1 MLTPKRRKQH
11 WARPKGCHITQ
22 RNSLVKGPLTWRHF
36 FNNDPL
42 RFTEHAQTA
51 QTLLPKALLLK
62 NMHKPFCTKTHVST
76 AETLD
81 KGAFYTKTPG
91 CYVRLS
97 HIRATTIRRHERHNL
112 TSILDTWHVRSTQK
126 VPGAPSK
133 SHFLKCGGRSNFGI
147 CRWQRR
153 GREPKMQPQTMLAN
167 LGVVDKSAKG
177 KNSSDL
183 VKHQLDCLRMGTT
196 LSHQQNMLPPAS
208 HMFYGEGVAIRGAVV
223 PVRAQP
229 SPKERLQQTG
239 RERER
244 EGERERHTQT
254 DGQTERQRDRE
265 RDRETERQRETE
277 RDRDRETERQRDRE
291 RERQRETERQ
301 RERERQRETERD
313 RERQRE
319 REIERERDREREKLP
334 QRILFSEAQLG
345 WEPLSWLSFL
355 ARKTPEPNLFRL
367 FFLGGGQLS
376 TQVKPFGSDVGV
388 LLGHLVAF
396 WFFGFLGDSRGLSE
410 LRGPKEQLCLGQ
422 H

>member
-97 HIRATTIRRHERHNL
+97 HIRATTIRRHEGRNL

-229 SPKERLQQTG
+229 SPEERLQQTG
-239 RERER
+239 RERERER

-254 DGQTERQRDRE
+254 DGQTERQRE
-265 RDRETERQRETE
+265 RERQRETE
-277 RDRDRETERQRDRE
+277 RQRDRETERQRDRE
-291 RERQRETERQ
+291 TERERERHRERQRDRG
-301 RERERQRETERD
+301 RERETERETERD

-319 REIERERDREREKLP
+319 REREIEREKLP

-345 WEPLSWLSFL
+345 WEPFIL
-355 ARKTPEPNLFRL
+355 AKFSGSKNTWAEFVSIV
-367 FFLGGGQLS
+367 FFWGWPAFNSGKAFWKRCWGF
-376 TQVKPFGSDVGV
+376 VGPFG
-388 LLGHLVAF
+388 
-396 WFFGFLGDSRGLSE
+396 GFLILWLFGW
-410 LRGPKEQLCLGQ
+410 
-422 H
+422 